1 MKKEK
6 TKLPLEKFTVAN
18 LAQDKVFGGN
28 ANQSVVDTKN
38 SSIPCADEF

>member
-28 ANQSVVDTKN
+28 AFTTKDPQDSTFICTN
-38 SSIPCADEF
+38 EDL